1 MSIALITGA
10 SAGLGVEFVKAILK
24 HMPEID
30 GLWLVARRK
39 ERLEEI
45 ASSLLNDKNCV
56 CIAADISCKDGWEV
70 LKSQLSEKQ
79 PDIGLL
85 INCAGVGRMD
95 NFADSDL
102 ETQVN
107 MVNLNV
113 AGLTA
118 VTSLALP
125 YMKRGSRIVN
135 ASSIASFCPNTRMT
149 VYSSTKAYV
158 SFFSRGLGMELKER
172 GISVTAVC
180 PGPMDT
186 EFLGIAAIKSKTFD
200 MLPHTSPE
208 KVADG
213 TIKAAVRRK
222 TVYTPGAFFK
232 FYRVI
237 AKILPQRLMAHLA
250 KT

>member
-1 MSIALITGA
+1 MSTALITGA
-10 SAGLGVEFVKAILK
+10 SAGLGVEFVKAVLSQ
-24 HMPEID
+24 MPEID
-30 GLWLVARRK
+30 GFWLVARRK
-39 ERLEEI
+39 DRLEEI
-45 ASSLLNDKNCV
+45 ASSVLKGKNCV
-56 CIAADISCKDGWEV
+56 CIAADISCKDGWDI
-70 LKSQLSEKQ
+70 LKAQLSEKQ

-118 VTSLALP
+118 VTSLVLP
-125 YMKRGSRIVN
+125 YMKSGSRIVN
-135 ASSIASFCPNTRMT
+135 ASSIASFCPNTKMT

-208 KVADG
+208 KVATG
-213 TIKAAVRRK
+213 TVKAAIRRK
-222 TVYTPGAFFK
+222 AVYTPGAFFK
-232 FYRVI
+232 FYRVV
-237 AKILPQRLMAHLA
+237 AKILPQRIMVHLA

>member
-1 MSIALITGA
+1 MSTALITGA
-10 SAGLGVEFVKAILK
+10 SSGLGVEFINAVL
-24 HMPEID
+24 HQMPEID
-30 GLWLVARRK
+30 NFWLGARRK
-39 ERLEEI
+39 ERLEDL
-45 ASSLLNDKNCV
+45 AAALPADKTAH
-56 CIAADISCKDGWEV
+56 CISADISCRAGWDI
-70 LKSQLSEKQ
+70 LKAELSEKN
-79 PDIGLL
+79 PDVALL

-95 NFADSDL
+95 NFAESDL

-118 VTSLALP
+118 VTSLTLP
-125 YMKRGSRIVN
+125 YMKSGSRIIN
-135 ASSIASFCPNTRMT
+135 ASSIASFCPNAKMT

-158 SFFSRGLGMELKER
+158 SFFSRGLGLELKER

-200 MLPHTSPE
+200 MLPHTSPK

-213 TIKAAVRRK
+213 TVKAAVRRK
-222 TVYTPGAFFK
+222 AVYTPGGFFK
-232 FYRVI
+232 FYRVV
-237 AKILPQRLMAHLA
+237 AKILPQRLMVHLA

>member
-1 MSIALITGA
+1 MRTALITGA
-10 SAGLGVEFVKAILK
+10 SAGLGVEFIKAVLQQ
-24 HMPEID
+24 MPEID
-30 GLWLVARRK
+30 NFWLVARRK

-45 ASSLLNDKNCV
+45 SATLPAGKTAN
-56 CIAADISCKDGWEV
+56 CIAADISCSAGWDI
-70 LKSQLSEKQ
+70 LKAELAEKN
-79 PDIGLL
+79 PDVALL

-118 VTSLALP
+118 VTSLVLP
-125 YMKRGSRIVN
+125 YMKSGARIVN
-135 ASSIASFCPNTRMT
+135 VSSIASFCPNTRMT

-158 SFFSRGLGMELKER
+158 SFFSRGLGLELKER

-186 EFLGIAAIKSKTFD
+186 EFLS
-200 MLPHTSPE
+200 
-208 KVADG
+208 VANISG
-213 TIKAAVRRK
+213 NSGLFVQSGRI
-222 TVYTPGAFFK
+222 
-232 FYRVI
+232 
-237 AKILPQRLMAHLA
+237 
-250 KT
+250 

>member
-1 MSIALITGA
+1 MRTALITGA
-10 SAGLGVEFVKAILK
+10 SAGLGVEFIKAILQ

-30 GLWLVARRK
+30 NFWLVARRK

-45 ASSLLNDKNCV
+45 ASTLPVCKTAN
-56 CIAADISCKDGWEV
+56 CIAADISCSTGWDI
-70 LKSQLSEKQ
+70 LKAELSEKN
-79 PDIGLL
+79 PDVALL

-118 VTSLALP
+118 VTSLVLP
-125 YMKRGSRIVN
+125 YMKSGARIVN
-135 ASSIASFCPNTRMT
+135 ASSIASFCPNTKMT

-158 SFFSRGLGMELKER
+158 SFFSRGLGLELKDR

-186 EFLGIAAIKSKTFD
+186 EFLGIAEIKSKTFD

-208 KVADG
+208 KVAVG

-222 TVYTPGAFFK
+222 AVYTPGAFFK

-237 AKILPQRLMAHLA
+237 AKLLPQSLMVHMA

>member
-1 MSIALITGA
+1 MRTALITGA
-10 SAGLGVEFVKAILK
+10 SAGLGVEFIKAILQ

-30 GLWLVARRK
+30 NFWLVARRK

-45 ASSLLNDKNCV
+45 ASTLPVGKTAN
-56 CIAADISCKDGWEV
+56 CIAADISCSTGWDI
-70 LKSQLSEKQ
+70 LKAELSEKN
-79 PDIGLL
+79 PDVALL

-118 VTSLALP
+118 VTSLVLP
-125 YMKRGSRIVN
+125 YMKSGARIVN
-135 ASSIASFCPNTRMT
+135 ASSIASFCPNTKMT

-158 SFFSRGLGMELKER
+158 SFFSRGLGLELKER

-186 EFLGIAAIKSKTFD
+186 EFLGIAEIKSKTFD

-208 KVADG
+208 KVAVG

-222 TVYTPGAFFK
+222 AVYTPGAFFK

-237 AKILPQRLMAHLA
+237 AKLLPQSLMVHMA